1 MNNMT
6 NVQAHRARLQEAGC
20 RRLEVT
26 IGGGMIDQLR
36 DAGGTCQCGARWSW
50 LLNSGLPA
58 RPELNN
64 TRPRARDEYR
74 SRVLAPVRAGVGARG

>member
-36 DAGGTCQCGARWSW
+36 DAAKARNLPVWRAVELAVEQWVTGKSGTEQYA
-50 LLNSGLPA
+50 PA
-58 RPELNN
+58 RE
-64 TRPRARDEYR
+64 
-74 SRVLAPVRAGVGARG
+74 G

>member
-36 DAGGTCQCGARWSW
+36 DAAKARNLPVWRAVELAVEQWVTGKSGTEQYA
-50 LLNSGLPA
+50 PA
-58 RPELNN
+58 RE
-64 TRPRARDEYR
+64 E
-74 SRVLAPVRAGVGARG
+74 

>member
-36 DAGGTCQCGARWSW
+36 DAAKARNMPVWRAVELAVEQWVTGKSGAEQYA
-50 LLNSGLPA
+50 PA
-58 RPELNN
+58 RE
-64 TRPRARDEYR
+64 
-74 SRVLAPVRAGVGARG
+74 G

>member
-20 RRLEVT
+20 RRLEVS

-36 DAGGTCQCGARWSW
+36 DAAKARNMPVWRAVELAVEQWVTGKGGAEQYA
-50 LLNSGLPA
+50 PA
-58 RPELNN
+58 RE
-64 TRPRARDEYR
+64 
-74 SRVLAPVRAGVGARG
+74 G

>member
-36 DAGGTCQCGARWSW
+36 DAAKARNLPVWRAVELAVEQWVTGKGGTEQYA
-50 LLNSGLPA
+50 PA
-58 RPELNN
+58 RE
-64 TRPRARDEYR
+64 
-74 SRVLAPVRAGVGARG
+74 G

>member
-1 MNNMT
+1 MT

-36 DAGGTCQCGARWSW
+36 DAAKARNMPVWRAVELAVEQWVTGKSGTEQYA
-50 LLNSGLPA
+50 PA
-58 RPELNN
+58 RE
-64 TRPRARDEYR
+64 E
-74 SRVLAPVRAGVGARG
+74 

>member
-36 DAGGTCQCGARWSW
+36 DAAKARNMPVWRAVELAVEQWVTGKSGTEQYA
-50 LLNSGLPA
+50 PA
-58 RPELNN
+58 RE
-64 TRPRARDEYR
+64 
-74 SRVLAPVRAGVGARG
+74 G

>member
-20 RRLEVT
+20 RRLEVS

-36 DAGGTCQCGARWSW
+36 DAAKARNLPVWRAVELAVEQWVTGKGGAEQYA
-50 LLNSGLPA
+50 PA
-58 RPELNN
+58 RE
-64 TRPRARDEYR
+64 
-74 SRVLAPVRAGVGARG
+74 G

>member
-6 NVQAHRARLQEAGC
+6 NVQAHRARLQEASC

-36 DAGGTCQCGARWSW
+36 DAAKARNLPVWRAVELAVEQWVTGKSGAEQYA
-50 LLNSGLPA
+50 PA
-58 RPELNN
+58 RE
-64 TRPRARDEYR
+64 
-74 SRVLAPVRAGVGARG
+74 G

>member
-36 DAGGTCQCGARWSW
+36 DAAKARNLPVWRAVELAVEQWVTGKGGAEQYA
-50 LLNSGLPA
+50 PA
-58 RPELNN
+58 RE
-64 TRPRARDEYR
+64 
-74 SRVLAPVRAGVGARG
+74 G

>member
-20 RRLEVT
+20 RRLEVS

-36 DAGGTCQCGARWSW
+36 DAAKARNLPVWRAVELAVEQWVTGKSGAEQYA
-50 LLNSGLPA
+50 PA
-58 RPELNN
+58 RE
-64 TRPRARDEYR
+64 
-74 SRVLAPVRAGVGARG
+74 G

>member
-1 MNNMT
+1 MT

-36 DAGGTCQCGARWSW
+36 DAAKARNMPVWRAVELAVEQWVTGKSGAEQYA
-50 LLNSGLPA
+50 PA
-58 RPELNN
+58 RE
-64 TRPRARDEYR
+64 
-74 SRVLAPVRAGVGARG
+74 G

>member
-20 RRLEVT
+20 RRLEVS

-36 DAGGTCQCGARWSW
+36 DAAKARNLPVWRAVELAVEQWVTGKSGTEQYA
-50 LLNSGLPA
+50 PA
-58 RPELNN
+58 RE
-64 TRPRARDEYR
+64 
-74 SRVLAPVRAGVGARG
+74 G

>member
-36 DAGGTCQCGARWSW
+36 DAAKARNLPVWRAVELAVEQWVTGKSGAEQYA
-50 LLNSGLPA
+50 PA
-58 RPELNN
+58 RE
-64 TRPRARDEYR
+64 
-74 SRVLAPVRAGVGARG
+74 G

>member
-1 MNNMT
+1 MT

-36 DAGGTCQCGARWSW
+36 DAAKARNLPVWRAVELAVEQWVTGKSGTEQYA
-50 LLNSGLPA
+50 PA
-58 RPELNN
+58 RE
-64 TRPRARDEYR
+64 
-74 SRVLAPVRAGVGARG
+74 G

>member
-20 RRLEVT
+20 RRLEVS

-36 DAGGTCQCGARWSW
+36 DAAKARNLPVWRAVELAVEQWVTGKSGTEQYA
-50 LLNSGLPA
+50 PA
-58 RPELNN
+58 R
-64 TRPRARDEYR
+64 
-74 SRVLAPVRAGVGARG
+74 VGARG

>member
-36 DAGGTCQCGARWSW
+36 DAAKARNMPVWRAVELAVEQWVTGKGGAEQYA
-50 LLNSGLPA
+50 PA
-58 RPELNN
+58 RE
-64 TRPRARDEYR
+64 
-74 SRVLAPVRAGVGARG
+74 G